1 MMMMVIRSIGTF
13 GEMFGSHEFTIF
25 FYRGE
30 ERVLSLRSDLLSK

>member
-13 GEMFGSHEFTIF
+13 GEMFGSHEFL
-25 FYRGE
+25 YRGE